1 MSDAFFCFV
10 FFANDSTSLSI
21 NNSCYCIIITVLF
34 HFYAYLLFQS
44 KLDAITDPTKR
55 EERENEIREWFDMQ
69 NPPTFR
75 RSDLKHLAQYRQ
87 MIQTHGRIYNFR
99 LRIGE
104 LEQTIDTLK
113 KDAASCIE
121 VLEFLH
127 RNIFGLERDLNSIEQ

>member
-1 MSDAFFCFV
+1 M
-10 FFANDSTSLSI
+10 
-21 NNSCYCIIITVLF
+21 
-34 HFYAYLLFQS
+34 
-44 KLDAITDPTKR
+44 TDPTLR
-55 EERENEIREWFDMQ
+55 EEREEEINSWFAMQ

-87 MIQTHGRIYNFR
+87 MVLTHGRIHNFR

-104 LEQTIDTLK
+104 LESTIDTLK
-113 KDAASCIE
+113 DSAKSCVS